1 MYIIHGVLL
10 YIFFT
15 IFYCSLD
22 KQLQKRYQGN
32 YYLLHGISNIFI
44 TYACLSDLKN
54 TYTDFNNINNYTV
67 DYVPSIITFSLH
79 SYHII
84 NYFNKLMFDDW
95 LHHIL
100 MCGVALP
107 IGLSMNSGF
116 LLNHS
121 LFFLTGL
128 PGGINYIL
136 IFLTRN
142 KYMERL
148 TQKRINK
155 SLNLWIRAPGCIS
168 HSALSL
174 VVYNNHNE
182 LIEYEKYLILFAI
195 FLTFWNGIYFME
207 QVVSNYAVQKYKSKL
222 KDMENLKLGF

>member
-1 MYIIHGVLL
+1 
-10 YIFFT
+10 
-15 IFYCSLD
+15 
-22 KQLQKRYQGN
+22 
-32 YYLLHGISNIFI
+32 
-44 TYACLSDLKN
+44 
-54 TYTDFNNINNYTV
+54 
-67 DYVPSIITFSLH
+67 
-79 SYHII
+79 
-84 NYFNKLMFDDW
+84 
-95 LHHIL
+95 
-100 MCGVALP
+100 
-107 IGLSMNSGF
+107 
-116 LLNHS
+116 
-121 LFFLTGL
+121 
-128 PGGINYIL
+128 
-136 IFLTRN
+136 
-142 KYMERL
+142 MERL